1 MKDITEERSKD
12 KIINIRN
19 KFLDVLD
26 NYEATNNEAA
36 NAALNIMLDSLDGLS
51 SVEVAI
57 ETIKSMFETLV
68 KQTIILYEEK
78 NRNRH

>member
-51 SVEVAI
+51 SVKVAI

>member
-36 NAALNIMLDSLDGLS
+36 NAALIIMLDSLDDLS

-68 KQTIILYEEK
+68 KQTIISYEEK